1 MNNKYLKI
9 LIPVVAII
17 VILESVILISRAS
30 KPQTANLDGQNMEQA
45 GDAVVDQEPVLEF
58 MFETKSNTMQ
68 LNRAS
73 LVKVNMVPVADY
85 NLDAVELYVKYDP
98 EVMTIS
104 GLNYDKSLPKPTFS
118 KVSVEKGMVVANFLI
133 SEEAGFGVRSGEIQG
148 LISFMV
154 TPKVPGNYTLEVNKV
169 TLGEE
174 SATLVV
180 DNGTKNALPFT
191 SNKLDINVLE

>member
-9 LIPVVAII
+9 LIPVVAIV

-30 KPQTANLDGQNMEQA
+30 KPQTVILDDQNMEQSNN
-45 GDAVVDQEPVLEF
+45 AVVDQNPVLEF
-58 MFETKSNTMQ
+58 MFETESNTMQ
-68 LNRAS
+68 LNKTG
-73 LVKVNMVPVADY
+73 LVKVNMIPVADY
-85 NLDAVELYVKYDP
+85 NLDAVELYIKYDP

-104 GLNYDKSLPKPTFS
+104 GLDYDRSLPKPTFS
-118 KVSVEKGMVVANFLI
+118 KISVEKGMIVANFLI
-133 SEEAGFGVRSGEIQG
+133 SDEAGFGVRSGEVQS
-148 LISFMV
+148 LITFMV

-169 TLGEE
+169 ALGEE